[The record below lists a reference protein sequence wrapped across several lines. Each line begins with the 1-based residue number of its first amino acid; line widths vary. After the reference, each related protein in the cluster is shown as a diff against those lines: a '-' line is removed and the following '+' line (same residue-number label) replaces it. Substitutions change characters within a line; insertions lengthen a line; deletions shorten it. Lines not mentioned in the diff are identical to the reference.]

1 MIDPRVA
8 LVLLALYGVYAGVG
22 RVARLFQHRAEA
34 PHCREFRA
42 ARPADEI
49 AITGAAHYCQFDE
62 VDGSIGFTAE
72 ACGCR

>member
-1 MIDPRVA
+1 MKR
-8 LVLLALYGVYAGVG
+8 LLALYGVYAAGSRIA
-22 RVARLFQHRAEA
+22 RVFHRAEA

-49 AITGAAHYCQFDE
+49 LITGAAHYCQFDE